1 LKRKLKKKNMH
12 NIKDIRDN
20 IDDFIQLIS
29 KRNIKLDKNI
39 IIDLDKYNRKLIQ
52 EKENLEKEKK
62 DISRS
67 KDKSLFKKSKK
78 ISLEIDKISKLQLD
92 TKKKLD
98 DLFSSIPNIALNDV
112 PEGKDENS
120 NIEIEKKGTIRNFK
134 FKPKSHF
141 ELGNNLKMLDFDL
154 ATKTTGS
161 RFVFIKNKIALLER
175 ALSNFMLD
183 NHINKNGYIEISP
196 PLMASESTMYG
207 TGQLP
212 KFETDQFELKLD
224 DMNERK
230 FLIPTAEVILT
241 NMVKDKILSQKD
253 LPIRLVASTPCF
265 RKEAGSYGKDTK
277 GMIRQHQFYKVELV
291 SIVEPQNCVDELER
305 MTKCATGILDLLKL
319 PYRKVVLST
328 GDMGFSA
335 EKTYDIEVWLPSEN
349 KYREIS
355 SCSSCGSFQAKR
367 MKARYKNDKKQTLFV
382 GTLNGSGLAIGRA
395 LIAILENYQQEDG
408 SIIVPDVLKPY
419 MNNVEKISN
428 N

>member
-1 LKRKLKKKNMH
+1 MH

-20 IDDFIQLIS
+20 IDDFIKLIL
-29 KRNIKLDKNI
+29 KRNVKIDKNN
-39 IIDLDKYNRKLIQ
+39 IIDLDKNNRKLIQ
-52 EKENLEKEKK
+52 EKEKLEKEKK
-62 DISRS
+62 DISKS
-67 KDKSLFKKSKK
+67 KDKTLFEKSKK
-78 ISLEIDKISKLQLD
+78 ISLEIEKIGKLQSD

-98 DLFSSIPNIALNDV
+98 DIFSSIPNVPLSDV
-112 PEGKDENS
+112 PEGKDESS
-120 NIEIEKKGTIRNFK
+120 NVEIEKKGTIKNFE
-134 FKPKSHF
+134 FKPKSHY
-141 ELGNNLKMLDFDL
+141 ELGNNLNMLDFDL

-161 RFVFIKNKIALLER
+161 RFVFIKNKFALLER

-183 NHINKNGYIEISP
+183 NHINKNGYTEISP

-212 KFETDQFELKLD
+212 KFETDQFEVKLD
-224 DMNERK
+224 DKTERK

-241 NMVKDKILSQKD
+241 NMVKDRILNQKD
-253 LPIRLVASTPCF
+253 LPMRLVASTPCF

-305 MTKCATGILDLLKL
+305 MTNCATGLLDLLKI
-319 PYRKVVLST
+319 PYRKIILST

-355 SCSSCGSFQAKR
+355 SCSSCGSFQARR
-367 MKARYKNDKKQTLFV
+367 MKARYKNDKKETLFV
-382 GTLNGSGLAIGRA
+382 GTLNGSGLAVGRT

-419 MNNVEKISN
+419 MNNLEKISN